1 MAGWPEEMDCR
12 RLYSD
17 VFYWRQCESEEAFMS
32 KTVTL
37 RLDEPV
43 YRLFRDVAERENR
56 PISNFIETAVMRF
69 VREHETVDEFEMTE
83 IRGNVELNQSL
94 KRGHQDAK
102 HRRGTFA

>member
-1 MAGWPEEMDCR
+1 
-12 RLYSD
+12 
-17 VFYWRQCESEEAFMS
+17 MS

-43 YRLFRDVAERENR
+43 YRLFKDVAARENR
-56 PISNFIETAVMRF
+56 PISNFIETAAMRF
-69 VREHETVDEFEMTE
+69 MREHESVDEFEMAE
-83 IRGNVELNQSL
+83 IRGNLELNRSL